1 MQSML
6 RLLFFAALFTIL
18 CAKGGELCAAGQM
31 HLPSWFFGGESDRG
45 QRTPEPLRPRE
56 ETFRGVSPL
65 PDVSSRVFSSLRPAR

>member
-18 CAKGGELCAAGQM
+18 CAKGGELCADGEA
-31 HLPSWFFGGESDRG
+31 HLPAWLFGGGPEKGLRE
-45 QRTPEPLRPRE
+45 PEPLRPRE

-65 PDVSSRVFSSLRPAR
+65 PDVRGRMFTSLKAGR